1 MDKNNICENNIL
13 RPSEMTTNNSDNNT
27 ENLSDNS
34 TIESVEKITFR
45 DSKRKGIIK
54 PLTINSKLEPSCSI
68 CNIDKLNASGVCCLC
83 NRVICSYH
91 MTVANNSKYC
101 TICKKHDSYKH
112 IIEANSNHF
121 IKVKNRKKWFCCFT

>member
-13 RPSEMTTNNSDNNT
+13 RPSEMTSNNSDNNT
-27 ENLSDNS
+27 ENLSDS
-34 TIESVEKITFR
+34 SIESVEKITFR

-54 PLTINSKLEPSCSI
+54 PLTMNGQLEPSCSI

-91 MTVANNSKYC
+91 MIGANNLKYC
-101 TICKKHDSYKH
+101 TICKQHDSYRH
-112 IIEANSNHF
+112 IIQANSEYF
-121 IKVKNRKKWFCCFT
+121 IKIKNRKKWLCCFR